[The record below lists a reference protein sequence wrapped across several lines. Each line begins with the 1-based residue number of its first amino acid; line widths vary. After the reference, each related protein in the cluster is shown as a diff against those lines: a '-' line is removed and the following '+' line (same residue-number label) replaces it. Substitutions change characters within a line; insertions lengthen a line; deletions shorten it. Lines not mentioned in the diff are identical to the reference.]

1 MDVDSLQIVSC
12 LLGHVG
18 LQFMEHSSKEELGM
32 RMGGRWSGEGAE
44 ELKLLLCYLTGLG
57 KPVAGYGDPIF
68 IPKFPGEDTEKSF
81 PDSPPEFYH
90 LGSSTCAWIRSHLL
104 YLYH

>member
-68 IPKFPGEDTEKSF
+68 IPNSLKKTRKSHF
-81 PDSPPEFYH
+81 QTAPEFYH
-90 LGSSTCAWIRSHLL
+90 LGSSTCAWTRSNLL